1 MPRSFDLS
9 ADYQDSMEDVLR
21 AFTEADY
28 WLARLAASGVDES
41 KLESLR
47 VGGEPGDDGTI
58 EVATLQVV
66 HSDKLPAM
74 ISQLHRGDIR
84 IKREEIWGPAPDG
97 TAQGTFTGSVAGAPA
112 KVSGTAV
119 LSPAADTGGCRLECQ
134 LTVHVKIP
142 LIGGKVEKVIGTQLA
157 NLLMAEQQFTSKWIT
172 NNA

>member
-9 ADYQDSMEDVLR
+9 ADYQDSVEDVLR
-21 AFTEADY
+21 AFTETDY

-47 VGGEPGDDGTI
+47 GGGEPGDDGTI

-84 IKREEIWGPAPDG
+84 IKREESWGPVSDG
-97 TAQGTFTGSVAGAPA
+97 TAKGTFTGSVAGAPA
-112 KVSGTAV
+112 KVSGVAV
-119 LSPAADTGGCRLECQ
+119 LSPAGE
-134 LTVHVKIP
+134 
-142 LIGGKVEKVIGTQLA
+142 
-157 NLLMAEQQFTSKWIT
+157 S
-172 NNA
+172 